1 MTCHAIF
8 IARLSMVQHC
18 HTTTNGLIKMK
29 KLFGLIAS
37 LTLLSGP
44 VLAVSAPDCVKVD
57 NAQIEALF
65 DKWNASLKTGNAKT
79 VSENYLSD
87 AVLLPTV
94 SNKARLTDA
103 ERIDYFEHFLAK
115 KPTGKIDTRTIRLGC
130 NKAIDTGTYTFTFA
144 DKSTVSARYTFTY
157 AWDGKEWKISTHH
170 SSAMPEG

>member
-1 MTCHAIF
+1 
-8 IARLSMVQHC
+8 
-18 HTTTNGLIKMK
+18 MK
-29 KLFGLIAS
+29 KLFGLMTS
-37 LTLLSGP
+37 LILLSGP
-44 VLAVSAPDCVKVD
+44 VLAATAPDCVKVD

-157 AWDGKEWKISTHH
+157 TWDGKEWKISTHH